1 MSHIPGQAEQ
11 RSAAD
16 VYSARCPSRA
26 ALALIADK
34 WAVLVAGC
42 LVDGPKRHS
51 WLRHRI
57 GGMQGRGAL
66 TDGAC

>member
-1 MSHIPGQAEQ
+1 MSLIPGQAEQ

-34 WAVLVAGC
+34 WAVLVAGAC
-42 LVDGPKRHS
+42 AYAILTLAIFAQAVA
-51 WLRHRI
+51 
-57 GGMQGRGAL
+57 GRPL
-66 TDGAC
+66 FPM